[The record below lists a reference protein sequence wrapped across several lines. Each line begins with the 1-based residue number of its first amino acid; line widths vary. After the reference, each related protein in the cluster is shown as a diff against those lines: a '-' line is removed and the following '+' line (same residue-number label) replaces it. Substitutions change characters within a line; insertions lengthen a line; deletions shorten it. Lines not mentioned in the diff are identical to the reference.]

1 MAKKKDP
8 FETFRAATL
17 GGSSPFDQALKPK
30 ADPVVDNDPRRPVR
44 PQDST
49 PAVQTTVAAT
59 DKKGKNAGRE
69 LVSFHI
75 DRDMKRQLGFVKFD
89 TGKSFNELYIEA
101 IEDLLRKYG
110 KL

>member
-17 GGSSPFDQALKPK
+17 GGASPFDQALKPK
-30 ADPVVDNDPRRPVR
+30 PEAVVDNDPRKPVR
-44 PQDST
+44 PQDLQKT
-49 PAVQTTVAAT
+49 DPVTAVVA
-59 DKKGKNAGRE
+59 DMKGKNAGRE

-75 DRDMKRQLGFVKFD
+75 DKDTKRQLGFVKFE

-101 IEDLLRKYG
+101 VEDLLRKYG
-110 KL
+110 RL

>member
-17 GGSSPFDQALKPK
+17 GGASPFDQALKPK
-30 ADPVVDNDPRRPVR
+30 VESRVDDDPRKPVR
-44 PQDST
+44 PQDVA
-49 PAVQTTVAAT
+49 PVDKAPTVTA
-59 DKKGKNAGRE
+59 DKKSKNAGRE

-75 DRDMKRQLGFVKFD
+75 DKDTKRQLGFVKFD

-101 IEDLLRKYG
+101 VEDLLRKYG
-110 KL
+110 RL

>member
-17 GGSSPFDQALKPK
+17 GGASPFDQALKPK
-30 ADPVVDNDPRRPVR
+30 NETVVDNDPRKPIR
-44 PQDST
+44 PQDLPKEEQ
-49 PAVQTTVAAT
+49 PAVVTE
-59 DKKGKNAGRE
+59 KKGKNVGRE

-75 DRDMKRQLGFVKFD
+75 DKDTKRQLGFVKFD

-101 IEDLLRKYG
+101 VEDLLRKYG